1 MKFRY
6 MTCIEVA
13 VRDDAAGEIS
23 VDKKGNLKIKKYL
36 TDQDMKRRDAG
47 LDSLRN
53 IFAKQGAKE
62 VIESPFFF
70 GLNLMGGCAIGKD
83 PAESVTGPDFCI
95 HGHPNISV
103 SDSSIFPNAPGIN
116 PSLTISTLSYLHA
129 TTLIKS

>member
-1 MKFRY
+1 MHWAKPLEIVALAIGCHSGPCPFIVVRNQKIPLRYGRAFGKRHQELMMKFRY

-53 IFAKQGAKE
+53 IFAK
-62 VIESPFFF
+62 
-70 GLNLMGGCAIGKD
+70 
-83 PAESVTGPDFCI
+83 
-95 HGHPNISV
+95 H
-103 SDSSIFPNAPGIN
+103 
-116 PSLTISTLSYLHA
+116 
-129 TTLIKS
+129 